1 PGATVDVA
9 LARRL
14 AGGARRIGHG
24 IEKAIVSAKTVDRI
38 FKRALARLDHA
49 AAAHARH
56 AAGIFLTRRHL
67 ALQPADGRHACG
79 AREREAPGA
88 ATSIVLTSRR
98 ASRRVAVAHREVCVI
113 AAATVVADLRR
124 RRTDASKGDKGN
136 AQELDPI

>member
-14 AGGARRIGHG
+14 AGGARRIGHR

-56 AAGIFLTRRHL
+56 AADIFLAWRHL
-67 ALQPADGRHACG
+67 ALQPADGWHACR
-79 AREREAPGA
+79 AWEREAPGA
-88 ATSIVLTSRR
+88 TTHVVLTPRR
-98 ASRRVAVAHREVCVI
+98 ANRRVAV
-113 AAATVVADLRR
+113 
-124 RRTDASKGDKGN
+124 
-136 AQELDPI
+136 